1 MGDDPIKLD
10 TSTAATELDQ
20 DDPHGILQST
30 R

>member
-10 TSTAATELDQ
+10 TSTAATDLDQ
-20 DDPHGILQST
+20 DDPHGIFKST